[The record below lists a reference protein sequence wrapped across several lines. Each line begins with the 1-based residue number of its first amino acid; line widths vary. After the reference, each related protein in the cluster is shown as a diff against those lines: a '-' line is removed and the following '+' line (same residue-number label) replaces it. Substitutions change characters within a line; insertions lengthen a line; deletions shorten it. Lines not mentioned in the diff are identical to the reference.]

1 MVAIVANNVDDKIKW
16 NKIAIA
22 LAEKTSDERCQTRQP
37 LTNISKI
44 SLNL

>member
-22 LAEKTSDERCQTRQP
+22 LAEKTSDARCQTW
-37 LTNISKI
+37 LGAIDVAFVNASH
-44 SLNL
+44 